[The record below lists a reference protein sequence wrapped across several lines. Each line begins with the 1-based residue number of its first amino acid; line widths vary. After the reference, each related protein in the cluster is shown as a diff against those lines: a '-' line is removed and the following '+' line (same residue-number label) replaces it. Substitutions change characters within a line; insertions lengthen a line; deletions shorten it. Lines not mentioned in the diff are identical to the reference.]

1 MSKKANGGGSI
12 TKKVDKKG
20 EKTYT
25 YWRARWTD
33 PDGQVKEKRFDSQA
47 AAQAFLTKTLADIQ
61 RGAYTAPN
69 NKTLG
74 VWLDEWLE
82 DFTADLK
89 YQTKKS
95 YAAALKEHIKP
106 KLGKIKLED
115 LKGDK
120 IQGFVNG
127 LSKTGKKTVT
137 KGEDGKE
144 RVSYSG
150 LAPKSVKNIYG
161 VLRAALETAVD
172 MKLIQTNPADRV
184 KLPRLEKTEKKYLS
198 KTQLNDFMAAARQD
212 SLGIAL
218 MILPLCGL
226 RESELLGL
234 TWDCVDFKKNRLHV
248 NKQQV
253 KRRASDGGYTL
264 DSTKTTKSTRYVQ
277 LAPFAMN
284 LLKEREMQQVQERF
298 KAGENWQGFQSA
310 EDRQKGLVFTN
321 EKGTNVNPKVLWRHC
336 KNVLSSIGIDDM
348 TVHDLRHSFAVLS
361 LEAGD
366 DIKIVSGNLGHAS
379 TSFTLD
385 VYGHV
390 SDAMMKESAARMQ
403 ALLDD
408 ITGKRA

>member
-12 TKKVDKKG
+12 TKKVVKKG
-20 EKTYT
+20 DKTYT

-47 AAQAFLTKTLADIQ
+47 AAQEHLTETLAKIQ
-61 RGAYTAPN
+61 RNKYIAPN
-69 NKTLG
+69 KITLG
-74 VWLDEWLE
+74 AWLDEWVKE
-82 DFTADLK
+82 YSADLK
-89 YQTKKS
+89 YQTKRS
-95 YAAALKEHIKP
+95 YESAIREHIKP
-106 KLGKIKLED
+106 KLGKIKLQE

-120 IQGFVNG
+120 IQSFVNSLG
-127 LSKTGKKTVT
+127 KTGKKTVT

-144 RVSYSG
+144 KVTYTG

-161 VLRAALETAVD
+161 VLRTTLETAVD
-172 MKLIQTNPADRV
+172 MKLIEANPADRV
-184 KLPRLEKTEKKYLS
+184 KLPRLERAEKKFLS
-198 KTQLNDFMAAARQD
+198 KTQLNDFMAAARRD

-218 MILPLCGL
+218 CVLPLCGL

-264 DSTKTTKSTRYVQ
+264 DSTKTARSSRYVQ
-277 LAPFAMN
+277 LAPFAMS
-284 LLKEREMQQVQERF
+284 LLKEREKEQVLERF
-298 KAGENWQGFQSA
+298 KAGENWKGFQSP
-310 EDRQKGLVFTN
+310 EEREKGLVFTN
-321 EKGTNVNPKVLWRHC
+321 EHGTNVNPKVLWRHC
-336 KNVLSSIGIDDM
+336 KKVLNSIGIEDM
-348 TVHDLRHSFAVLS
+348 TVHDLRHSLAVLS

-366 DIKIVSGNLGHAS
+366 DIKIVSGNLGHSS

-390 SDAMMKESAARMQ
+390 SDAMMQESAARMQ
-403 ALLDD
+403 ALLDTIAD
-408 ITGKRA
+408 KRA